1 MHVFKHF
8 LHIKPCHASLGL
20 PRRIFSC
27 AVDSCNRKDQIMRN
41 NTNNYHAKQ
50 AAVEQLHATESNAK
64 GCTNSV
70 ETVVPCLR
78 PGFEGQP
85 KR

>member
-1 MHVFKHF
+1 M
-8 LHIKPCHASLGL
+8 C
-20 PRRIFSC
+20 
-27 AVDSCNRKDQIMRN
+27 N

-50 AAVEQLHATESNAK
+50 AAVEQLRATESNAK

-70 ETVVPCLR
+70 ETVVPYLW